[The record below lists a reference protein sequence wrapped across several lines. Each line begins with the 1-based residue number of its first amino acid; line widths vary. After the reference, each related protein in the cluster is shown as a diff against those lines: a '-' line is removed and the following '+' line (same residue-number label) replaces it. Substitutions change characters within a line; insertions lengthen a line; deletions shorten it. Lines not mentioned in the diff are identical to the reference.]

1 VDPDLLLDE
10 PTKLADTLDQ
20 IEQTLRSCK
29 LHHAG
34 RNYLL
39 DLRALALELKRTGGW
54 GHVTA
59 CFWRL
64 VLPPAEEGD
73 WVVHSYML
81 YPASRLAIYIGA
93 GGVGKVFR
101 AGSIQHAT
109 SACIAVDRRTDRVLV
124 LSSRGTSASEPWL
137 LAWGGWSN
145 D

>member
-1 VDPDLLLDE
+1 MDPDLLLDE

-73 WVVHSYML
+73 SVVHWYMYML
-81 YPASRLAIYIGA
+81 YTPPAASPFTLGRGGLGRCSRRGA
-93 GGVGKVFR
+93 SSMPPLR
-101 AGSIQHAT
+101 AS
-109 SACIAVDRRTDRVLV
+109 
-124 LSSRGTSASEPWL
+124 P
-137 LAWGGWSN
+137 
-145 D
+145 